1 MIKTNTVHKLM
12 LLALPM
18 LMLAGCGSG
27 SPAPLGSTISISPAT
42 LDVKGQGTSAACTT
56 YNPTTSKIVYTSF
69 TVTVLGSNSRPV
81 ASVDVNYS
89 LDFTT
94 ETATSEY
101 QRIYLGPLSGP
112 IVGEPPNRLLGAGTL
127 KTNLGGIVE
136 LVVGT
141 LQDCNHFGDLTVK
154 SGSASSKSVITVT
167 GP

>member
-18 LMLAGCGSG
+18 LMLASCGSG
-27 SPAPLGSTISISPAT
+27 SPAPTGSTITISPAT
-42 LDVKGQGTSAACTT
+42 LDVTGTGATCSTWAS
-56 YNPTTSKIVYTSF
+56 PIVYTSF

-81 ASVDVNYS
+81 ANVDVNYS

-94 ETATSEY
+94 ETAIGVEL

-141 LQDCNHFGDLTVK
+141 VQNCKHFGDLTVK
-154 SGSASSKSVITVT
+154 SGSASSKSVITVK
-167 GP
+167 